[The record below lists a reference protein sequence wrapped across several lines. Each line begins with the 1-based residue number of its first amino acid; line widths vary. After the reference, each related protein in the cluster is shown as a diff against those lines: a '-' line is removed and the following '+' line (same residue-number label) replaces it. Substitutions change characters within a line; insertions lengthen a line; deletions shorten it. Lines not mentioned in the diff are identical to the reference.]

1 MCDVFVVNAGIQHGW
16 LAVIFLFGV
25 NKKKDTRKP

>member
-1 MCDVFVVNAGIQHGW
+1 MRDVFVVIAKIQYCW

-25 NKKKDTRKP
+25 NKKKDTLKP